1 MKEKEKK
8 TKTPEEA
15 AWFLSGILYMWMRPL
30 FRAAQAEKKTQS
42 ALMQKDLI
50 ELPSYD
56 HAEVVLKD
64 FENSWKKTSPTKDSG
79 GFSDGSDDDKK
90 EATDRLRK
98 AIVAVM
104 GRRFIL
110 AGAIKVV
117 NTALQFSFP
126 ILLNQ
131 ILIFIQES
139 QAGLIPE
146 DASWDVKYRGYW
158 LSALLFVAMTSK
170 AITENAYFQRVY
182 RSGYQARVAISVA
195 VYNKALRISNSER
208 QTTTLGELVNLMQV
222 DATKIEMF
230 IPQFHVLWDGA
241 LQIAGYMTI
250 LYTLIGWPCFAG
262 LGVMILLMPLQ
273 GTIMQKLF
281 GLNRQMVSS
290 SIKMEASFGCPL
302 QRLSSLEYDLLC
314 LGHFHG

>member
-15 AWFLSGILYMWMRPL
+15 AWFFSGIVYMWMRPL

-42 ALMQKDLI
+42 ALMHKDLI
-50 ELPSYD
+50 QLPAYD
-56 HAEVVLKD
+56 HADVLLKD
-64 FENSWKKTSPTKDSG
+64 FETSWQKTTPAKDG
-79 GFSDGSDDDKK
+79 GGGSEKTDDEKT

-104 GRRFIL
+104 GRRFFL
-110 AGAIKVV
+110 AGVIKVF

-131 ILIFIQES
+131 ILKFIQES
-139 QAGLIPE
+139 QAGLIPQ
-146 DASWDVKYRGYW
+146 DASWEVKYRGYW
-158 LSALLFVAMTSK
+158 LSALLFVAMTCK

-222 DATKIEMF
+222 DASKIEMF

-241 LQIAGYMTI
+241 LQIAGYMAI
-250 LYTLIGWPCFAG
+250 LYTLIGWPCFTG

-273 GTIMQKLF
+273 GIIMQKLF
-281 GLNRQMVSS
+281 GLNRQMVSHS
-290 SIKMEASFGCPL
+290 EKDRYFFAFWS
-302 QRLSSLEYDLLC
+302 
-314 LGHFHG
+314 